1 MSAID
6 SGDSDGQPDQGPRSH
21 EQHSQEQHSQEQHSQ
36 DQQQHR
42 EHQPSQKRLPIPPP
56 PPAAAASANRGGQ
69 GNRLTDPSF
78 PEDIVQVTAWPD
90 PVLDRLGHDPR
101 SGYVEQFW
109 LSILGP
115 SCLLL
120 LRRLSAELERA
131 PDGFELATVQWASEL
146 GIGMKGGKNGPLWRA
161 IERGCRF
168 GAARRNGTRLAVRR
182 RLPPLTSRQAE
193 RLPLQLQAAHEQ
205 WTEARLI
212 RQRRPTIVKWSPQ
225 RSNETNGEYQ
235 SLDGEYQSLDGEYWS
250 LDDAA

>member
-6 SGDSDGQPDQGPRSH
+6 SGDSDGQQGQQQPRE
-21 EQHSQEQHSQEQHSQ
+21 EQHSGEQNSQQ
-36 DQQQHR
+36 
-42 EHQPSQKRLPIPPP
+42 RLPIPPP

-69 GNRLTDPSF
+69 GNRLTDPTF
-78 PEDIVQVTAWPD
+78 PEDLVQVTAWPD

-193 RLPLQLQAAHEQ
+193 RLPVQLQAAHEQ
-205 WTEARLI
+205 WTEARLM
-212 RQRRPTIVKWSPQ
+212 RERRPTIVKWSPQ
-225 RSNETNGEYQ
+225 RDMRANGEHQPLDGEYQ
-235 SLDGEYQSLDGEYWS
+235 PLDGEYQSLD
-250 LDDAA
+250 DAA